1 MLVIIVN
8 IQSHLCDSS
17 PLSWQQ
23 SMEFPHFT
31 TFDQNTVWSDI
42 HNDEKIKL
50 VWGTALV
57 LNSWIEAS
65 MQSPIYPLTHIFT
78 SNQLFVHI
86 SSIYCYSNFAICYMY
101 CPYIGSHC
109 LNTLDRIVFPLIK
122 HRTCSSSRLNSFMSW
137 QM

>member
-86 SSIYCYSNFAICYMY
+86 HPYIAIAILLYAICYI
-101 CPYIGSHC
+101 YIHI
-109 LNTLDRIVFPLIK
+109 LDRNTLDHIVFPLIK
-122 HRTCSSSRLNSFMSW
+122 HRTCSRSRLNSFMSW